1 MISTLCRWNLM
12 SPTLTMMS
20 VASSVATYLQIW
32 KIISSWSNEMD
43 KPDNQYNYITRLQTY
58 IKEKKH
64 IYKIKHINQW
74 KDGR

>member
-1 MISTLCRWNLM
+1 MH
-12 SPTLTMMS
+12 
-20 VASSVATYLQIW
+20 
-32 KIISSWSNEMD
+32 